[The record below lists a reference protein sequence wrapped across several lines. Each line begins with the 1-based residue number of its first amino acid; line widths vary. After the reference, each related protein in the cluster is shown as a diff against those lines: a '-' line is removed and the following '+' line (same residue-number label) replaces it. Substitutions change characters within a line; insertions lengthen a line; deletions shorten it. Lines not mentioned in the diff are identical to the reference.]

1 MNRLMPEEAD
11 KIKFPIYMDYH
22 ATTPVD
28 PRVVE
33 VMLPYLTE
41 HFGNPSSNQ
50 VFGWVAREA
59 VEAGREKIASLI
71 GAGPDEIVFTSGA
84 TESNN
89 LAIKGVAQVAG
100 SGHIVTSA
108 IEHKAVLESV
118 RWLESQ
124 GLRATYVPCDAQG
137 IVQPQAVADAL
148 QQDTVLVSVMAANN
162 EVGTLQPIAEIGRF
176 LQERGILFHTDA
188 AQAVGKIPFNVDDL
202 NVDMV
207 SFTSHKLYGPKGIGA
222 LYIRRKRPRIKLAPI
237 LDGGGHEGGLR
248 SGTLNPAAVA
258 GFGEACRIAG
268 ESLAEEPERIRKL
281 RDTLQ
286 QALLARLDQTLLN
299 GHPSQRLPGNLNISF
314 LFVEGESLLMGL
326 QDIAVSS
333 GAACS
338 SAIREPSYVLMSLG
352 RTPEQAYASV
362 RFGLGRFT
370 TPAEV
375 DFTIQ
380 KVVSVVE
387 RLRSMS
393 REYHKAAEPAG
404 GATG

>member
-1 MNRLMPEEAD
+1 MPD
-11 KIKFPIYMDYH
+11 SVSSLKFPIYLDYH

-59 VEAGREKIASLI
+59 VETGRQKIASLI
-71 GAGPDEIVFTSGA
+71 GAGPDEIIFTSGA

-89 LAIKGVAQVAG
+89 LAIKGTALAAG
-100 SGHIVTSA
+100 KGHIVTSA

-118 RWLESQ
+118 RWLESR
-124 GLRATYVPCDAQG
+124 GFRASYVPCDSQG
-137 IVQPQAVADAL
+137 IVHPEAIADAL
-148 QQDTVLVSVMAANN
+148 QPDTILVSIMTANN
-162 EVGTLQPIAEIGRF
+162 EIGTLQPVTRIGSLLR
-176 LQERGILFHTDA
+176 ERGILFHTDA
-188 AQAVGKIPFNVDDL
+188 AQAVGKIPFDVNYL

-207 SFTSHKLYGPKGIGA
+207 SFTSHKLYGPKGVGA
-222 LYIRRKRPRIKLAPI
+222 LYIRRKRPRIRLEPI

-258 GFGEACRIAG
+258 GFGEACQIAG
-268 ESLAEEPERIRKL
+268 ECLADEPERIRRM

-286 QALLARLDQTLLN
+286 EAILSRVDQTMLN
-299 GHPSQRLPGNLNISF
+299 GHPSLRLPGNLNISF

-338 SAIREPSYVLMSLG
+338 SAVREPSYVLMSLG
-352 RTPEQAYASV
+352 RTPDQAYASV

-370 TPAEV
+370 TPAEI
-375 DFTIQ
+375 DFTIR
-380 KVVSVVE
+380 KVVSVVG

-393 REYHKAAEPAG
+393 RDYRRASTSQPEDGP
-404 GATG
+404 TG